1 MSLRK
6 KTITGVSWTIV
17 SQISRLVIT
26 ITVTAILARLLDPK
40 DFGLIAM
47 VAVFTGFFT
56 VVNELGLSSAIIQKR
71 DVTEED
77 LSSAFWVNLFEGLG
91 ITLVLALL
99 APLIAG
105 FYARSVLKP
114 IVMVLSMIF
123 VISSAGMIQAGLFS
137 KRMNFKTLAICEI
150 TASVLGGVTAVTM
163 AVAGFGVWSI
173 VSQVLVQVSVLATL
187 LFVLSSWKPKL
198 ILKWKPIRGLLGY
211 GLPLLGFN
219 FVNYFSRNLD
229 NLLIGKY
236 LGASQLGYY
245 DVAYKSLLFPMQNV
259 SQVIG
264 RVMFPALSHLEDDK
278 ARVRSAYIKATRY
291 IAILTFPLMAGVAVL
306 APQLVRVLLG
316 PKWARAIFLIEVLA
330 AIGGLQSIYTT
341 IGWIYLSQGRT
352 GILFLFGVASA
363 TIYAGAFIVGL
374 HWNVEGV
381 AVAYAIA
388 FVLVLYPSLAIP
400 FRFIDMKFWH
410 YARQFLTIA
419 VATLCMLAVVLG
431 LRLLLEKVVHAGDLP
446 ILVAGI
452 IVGAACYIGILTL
465 IDRELLQGLLQ
476 VFRDLRSNA
485 QPGN

>member
-1 MSLRK
+1 
-6 KTITGVSWTIV
+6 
-17 SQISRLVIT
+17 
-26 ITVTAILARLLDPK
+26 
-40 DFGLIAM
+40 
-47 VAVFTGFFT
+47 VFTGFFT

-77 LSSAFWVNLFEGLG
+77 LSSAFWVNLLEGLG
-91 ITLVLALL
+91 ITVVLVIL
-99 APLIAG
+99 APLIAS
-105 FYARSVLKP
+105 FYSRSVLKP
-114 IVMVLSMIF
+114 IIMVLSMIF

-137 KRMNFKTLAICEI
+137 KRMDFRTLAICEI
-150 TASVLGGVTAVTM
+150 IASALGGGTAVALAAT
-163 AVAGFGVWSI
+163 GFGVWSI
-173 VSQVLVQVSVLATL
+173 VSQVLVQAFVLAVL
-187 LFVLSSWKPKL
+187 LFFLSSWKPKL
-198 ILKWKPIRGLLGY
+198 ILKWKATRGLLGF

-236 LGASQLGYY
+236 LGANQLGYY

-291 IAILTFPLMAGVAVL
+291 IALLTFPLMAGLAVL

-316 PKWARAIFLIEVLA
+316 PKWARAVFLIEVLA

-352 GILFLFGVASA
+352 GVLFLFGVASA
-363 TIYAGAFIVGL
+363 AVYAASFVVGL

-388 FVLVLYPSLAIP
+388 FVLLMYPSFAIP

-410 YARQFLTIA
+410 YARQFLTIV
-419 VATLCMLAVVLG
+419 VATLGMVAVMAG
-431 LRLLLEKVVHAGDLP
+431 LRLLFEKVLHLGDLP
-446 ILVAGI
+446 ILVTVMA
-452 IVGAACYIGILTL
+452 VGAACYISILAL
-465 IDRELLQGLLQ
+465 VDRELLRGLLQ
-476 VFRDLRSNA
+476 VFRDLKSNT
-485 QPGN
+485 QSGTET